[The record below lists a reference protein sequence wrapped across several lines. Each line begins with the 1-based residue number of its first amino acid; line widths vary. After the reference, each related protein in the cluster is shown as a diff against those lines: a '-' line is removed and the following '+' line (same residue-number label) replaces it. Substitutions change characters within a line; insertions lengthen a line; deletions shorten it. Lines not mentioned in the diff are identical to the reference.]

1 MVGYGRCETPV
12 PVFLSFFVLLSLLS
26 LSNDCSLPRSVMK
39 NGKRWGARVLSLSTE
54 KNDDRG
60 RTVVVRSRSSGK
72 MKNPK
77 YVFLE

>member
-39 NGKRWGARVLSLSTE
+39 KMVSGGA
-54 KNDDRG
+54 
-60 RTVVVRSRSSGK
+60 
-72 MKNPK
+72 P
-77 YVFLE
+77 VFCLCPRKKAMTGAAR